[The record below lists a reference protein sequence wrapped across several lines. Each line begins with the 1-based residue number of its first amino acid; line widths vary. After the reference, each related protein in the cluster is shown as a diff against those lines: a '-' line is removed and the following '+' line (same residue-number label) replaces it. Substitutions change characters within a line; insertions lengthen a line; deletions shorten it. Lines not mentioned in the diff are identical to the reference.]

1 MSDDDHNGE
10 GLHEAISRERERQ
23 DRWQREGERSLGRNL
38 AMIGSLGWLIV
49 TPMLIGI
56 FVGRWIDGMART
68 GITFT
73 AALLLVGLVIGAR
86 LAWQHM
92 NKA

>member
-1 MSDDDHNGE
+1 MSDDNEHGD
-10 GLHEAISRERERQ
+10 GLHDAVSRERERQ

-56 FVGRWIDGMART
+56 FIGRWIDALAGT

-73 AALLLVGLVIGAR
+73 AALLFVGLLIGAR

-92 NKA
+92 NRA

>member
-1 MSDDDHNGE
+1 MSDDDKPDDE
-10 GLHEAISRERERQ
+10 LHDAVNRERERQ
-23 DRWQREGERSLGRNL
+23 DRWRREGERSLGRNL
-38 AMIGSLGWLIV
+38 AMIGSLGWLII

-56 FVGRWIDGMART
+56 FVGRWIDAMAGS

-73 AALLLVGLVIGAR
+73 AALLFVGLLIGAR

-92 NKA
+92 NRA